1 MEVSSTRFDGRS
13 FDRVCV
19 DGLSLSTVWFE
30 NCTITRPYGTRSG
43 VSGVSL
49 VDSELVC
56 PEFGLRAD
64 WFATVAGSSLRE
76 VAIEGKGAQFPILA
90 RVMGSTFTGEIRNVS
105 FAEHRRYDQLDGVD
119 LSGCRLE
126 NVSFLGIPME
136 RVVLS
141 PEDEALVVDDWAAV
155 ADEVHALAL
164 EWMMSDDERIE
175 FVAGELLMLI
185 EEDASF
191 FQSAHG
197 VDCPD
202 DSLGYDE
209 RRGSRY
215 VHEVV
220 SADKPEWFVEV
231 IRSLYREVDGGRL
244 LPEGL

>member
-1 MEVSSTRFDGRS
+1 MEVSSTRFDDRS

-19 DGLSLSTVWFE
+19 DGVSLSTVWFE
-30 NCTITRPYGTRSG
+30 NCTITSPYGTPSG
-43 VSGVSL
+43 VASVSL

-64 WFATVAGSSLRE
+64 WFATVAGSTLRD
-76 VAIEGKGAQFPILA
+76 VVIEGSGAQFPISA
-90 RVMGSTFTGEIRNVS
+90 KVMGSTVTGEIRNVS

-136 RVVLS
+136 RVALS
-141 PEDEALVVDDWAAV
+141 PEDEELVVDDWVAV
-155 ADEVHALAL
+155 ADDLHAVAREGMASSDGKVNLA
-164 EWMMSDDERIE
+164 
-175 FVAGELLMLI
+175 AGELHHFI
-185 EEDASF
+185 EHDASLF
-191 FQSAHG
+191 RSAHG
-197 VDCPD
+197 LTRPD

-215 VHEVV
+215 LHELV
-220 SADKPEWFVEV
+220 STDKPDWFVET

>member
-1 MEVSSTRFDGRS
+1 MEVSSTRFDDRS

-30 NCTITRPYGTRSG
+30 NCTITRPYGTPSG

-64 WFATVAGSSLRE
+64 WFATVAGSSLRD
-76 VAIEGKGAQFPILA
+76 VVLEGSGAQFPILA
-90 RVMGSTFTGEIRNVS
+90 RVMGSTVTGEIRNVG

-119 LSGCRLE
+119 LSGCALE

-141 PEDEALVVDDWAAV
+141 PEDKALVVEDWAAV
-155 ADEVHALAL
+155 ADDVHAVAREGMSSSDGKVNLA
-164 EWMMSDDERIE
+164 
-175 FVAGELLMLI
+175 AGELHEFI
-185 EEDASF
+185 ERDASLF
-191 FQSAHG
+191 RSAHG
-197 VDCPD
+197 LGRPD
-202 DSLGYDE
+202 GSLGYDE

-220 SADKPEWFVEV
+220 SADKPEWFVEA
-231 IRSLYREVDGGRL
+231 IRSLYREVGVDRL
-244 LPEGL
+244 LPQGL

>member
-1 MEVSSTRFDGRS
+1 MEVSSTRFDERS

-19 DGLSLSTVWFE
+19 DGVSLSTVWFE
-30 NCTITRPYGTRSG
+30 NCTITRPNGTPSG

-49 VDSELVC
+49 VDSELDC

-64 WFATVAGSSLRE
+64 WFSTIAGSSLRD
-76 VAIEGKGAQFPILA
+76 VVVEGSGAQFPISA
-90 RVMGSTFTGEIRNVS
+90 KVMGSTVTGEIRNVS
-105 FAEHRRYDQLDGVD
+105 FAEHYRYDQLDGVD
-119 LSGCRLE
+119 LSGCALE

-136 RVVLS
+136 RVALS
-141 PEDEALVVDDWAAV
+141 PEDEALVVHDWADI

-197 VDCPD
+197 IDCPD

-215 VHEVV
+215 LHELV
-220 SADKPEWFVEV
+220 STDKPEWFVEA

-244 LPEGL
+244 LAKEA